1 MNLEEKREKHQKQ
14 LTELRNQLTDINHQI
29 YIEKVKSLNLQQYLN
44 KTISK
49 QRKITISLA

>member
-1 MNLEEKREKHQKQ
+1 MNLEEKREELQKQ

-49 QRKITISLA
+49 QHKITISLA